1 MYSPNYSQPK
11 IFSNLLNLWFR
22 VEQLIEKTY
31 TQGNALDRQLLISTY
46 EAEETLIR
54 DMLEMPL
61 GIKTENI
68 FENTVINAY

>member
-68 FENTVINAY
+68 FENTVINAF